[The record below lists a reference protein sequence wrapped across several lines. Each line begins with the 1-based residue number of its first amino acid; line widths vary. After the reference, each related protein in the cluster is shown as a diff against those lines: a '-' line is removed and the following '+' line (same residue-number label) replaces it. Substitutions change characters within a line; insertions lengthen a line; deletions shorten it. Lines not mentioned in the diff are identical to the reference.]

1 MKIVVLLLILSVSFS
16 SCKQNAEKKEPLN
29 NVEDLV
35 ELNNGERWKAN
46 AETTIGIEKMI
57 SRMQSFS
64 EKENS
69 LEYRHLKDSLEVDF
83 TEIFQKCTMKGEA
96 HNQLH
101 NYLKPM
107 IDLFEGLDSEEL
119 ESNKKSFSTLDE
131 HLRIYKKYFE

>member
-1 MKIVVLLLILSVSFS
+1 MRLVILLLICSVSFS
-16 SCKQNAEKKEPLN
+16 SCKENTEKKERMN
-29 NVEDLV
+29 IVEDHV
-35 ELNNGERWKAN
+35 ELNNGKRWKAN

-69 LEYRHLKDSLEVDF
+69 LGYNQLKDSLESDF
-83 TEIFQKCTMKGEA
+83 TEIFQKCNMKGEA

-107 IDLFEGLDSEEL
+107 VDLFEGLDSKEL
-119 ESNKKSFSTLDE
+119 ESNKKNFSKLDE
-131 HLRIYKKYFE
+131 HLLIYKNYFE